1 MGPAAEP
8 EEPEVQRIERVRPG
22 EVAQP
27 AEELP
32 EIRRG
37 TPQPAAESGGGESLE
52 VEEVVEDEDSIN
64 VYGKLPGLP
73 VYFQRQKLFISD
85 TAELLPSVMDGDF
98 SAVGP
103 ALKKVSS
110 RARFVFWAA
119 EWAPELAE
127 GESFEY
133 RGWVRL
139 TGFLPDGRL
148 RFVYP
153 GDDQILNNH
162 QTYLV
167 TGWGQASGFFW
178 QPGRYK
184 VEFLSSETEEVIVE
198 WEFDVYR

>member
-1 MGPAAEP
+1 MNGFGRA
-8 EEPEVQRIERVRPG
+8 RWLSRLRNY
-22 EVAQP
+22 
-27 AEELP
+27 
-32 EIRRG
+32 RRY
-37 TPQPAAESGGGESLE
+37 GGERRSRRLNPVGRRLE
-52 VEEVVEDEDSIN
+52 GEEVIVDEDSIN

-98 SAVGP
+98 SSIGP
-103 ALKKVSS
+103 ALKKVPS

-119 EWAPELAE
+119 EWVLELAE

-133 RGWVRL
+133 WGWMRL

-153 GDDQILNNH
+153 GYDQVLNDL

-167 TGWGQASGFFW
+167 TGWGQASGFFR

-184 VEFLSSETEEVIVE
+184 VEFLSSETEEVVVE